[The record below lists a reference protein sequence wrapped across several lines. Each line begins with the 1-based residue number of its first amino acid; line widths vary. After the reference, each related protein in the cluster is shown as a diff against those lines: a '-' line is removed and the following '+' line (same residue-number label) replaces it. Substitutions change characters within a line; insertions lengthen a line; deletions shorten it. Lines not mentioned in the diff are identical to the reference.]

1 MIRAEHI
8 QIGYDEKIVI
18 KDLSLNIHKGEVVS
32 ILGPNGCGKSTL
44 LKTLSRV
51 LKPMKGSIL
60 IENNPIHSIGT
71 KNLSRKIAMLSQHN
85 EAPAGITVKELV
97 YYGRLPH
104 KKWFETKNKEDE
116 TIIDWALTHTGLKD
130 YKDRLVSGLSGGE
143 RQRVWLAMALAQ
155 KPEVLLL
162 DEPTTYLDI
171 SHQLELMELIRSI
184 NEKFNMTIIMVLHD
198 LNQAS
203 EYSDRLVIMK
213 KGEIKGDGSPC
224 ELINEQLLRE
234 IYNIQC
240 DIDINPLTSKPR
252 IHPIKTYRDTV
263 YCNKQIKEND
273 LWNNYLNK
281 SLL

>member
-8 QIGYDEKIVI
+8 QVGYDEKIVI

-116 TIIDWALTHTGLKD
+116 TIIDWALTHTGLRD

-213 KGEIKGDGSPC
+213 KGEIKGDGAPC

-252 IHPIKTYRDTV
+252 IHPIKTCRAH
-263 YCNKQIKEND
+263 CILQQAN
-273 LWNNYLNK
+273 
-281 SLL
+281 

>member
-8 QIGYDEKIVI
+8 QVGYDEKIVI

-51 LKPMKGSIL
+51 LKPMKGNIL

-116 TIIDWALTHTGLKD
+116 TIIDWALTHTGLRD

-213 KGEIKGDGSPC
+213 KGEIKGDGAPC

-252 IHPIKTYRDTV
+252 IHPIKTCRAH
-263 YCNKQIKEND
+263 CILQQAN
-273 LWNNYLNK
+273 
-281 SLL
+281 

>member
-1 MIRAEHI
+1 MIRAEHL
-8 QIGYDEKIVI
+8 QVGYDEKIVI
-18 KDLSLNIHKGEVVS
+18 KDLSLTIRQGEVVS

-51 LKPMKGSIL
+51 LKPTKGSVFVQDH
-60 IENNPIHSIGT
+60 PMDSIPT
-71 KNLSRKIAMLSQHN
+71 KALSRKIAMLSQHN

-104 KKWFETKNKEDE
+104 KKWYETKNKEDE
-116 TIIDWALTHTGLKD
+116 EIISWALQHTGLSE
-130 YKDRLVSGLSGGE
+130 YRDRQVSGLSGGE

-184 NEKFNMTIIMVLHD
+184 NEKFNMTIVMVLHD
-198 LNQAS
+198 VNQAS

-213 KGEIKGDGSPC
+213 KGEIKGDGEPKK
-224 ELINEQLLRE
+224 LINEALLRD
-234 IYNIQC
+234 IYHIQC
-240 DIDINPLTSKPR
+240 DIDINPLTLKPR
-252 IHPIKTYRDTV
+252 IHPIRTCRQE
-263 YCNKQIKEND
+263 C
-273 LWNNYLNK
+273 
-281 SLL
+281 LLQHAN

>member
-8 QIGYDEKIVI
+8 QVAYDEHIVI
-18 KDLSLNIHKGEVVS
+18 KDLNLSIHKGEVIS

-51 LKPMKGSIL
+51 LKPTKGKVL
-60 IENNPIHSIGT
+60 IEEAPIDSIPT
-71 KNLSRKIAMLSQHN
+71 KELSRKIAMLSQHN
-85 EAPAGITVKELV
+85 QVPVGITVKELV

-104 KKWFETKNKEDE
+104 KKWYETRNKEDE
-116 TIIDWALTHTGLKD
+116 AIIEWALIHTGLAE
-130 YKDRLVSGLSGGE
+130 YKERQVSDLSGGE

-171 SHQLELMELIRSI
+171 SHQLELMELICAI
-184 NEKFNMTIIMVLHD
+184 NEKFKMTIVMVLHD

-213 KGEIKGDGSPC
+213 KGEIKADGTP
-224 ELINEQLLRE
+224 EVIINEDLLRD
-234 IYNIQC
+234 IYHIQC
-240 DIDINPLTSKPR
+240 DIDKNPRTARPR
-252 IHPIKTYRDTV
+252 IHPIKTCR
-263 YCNKQIKEND
+263 I
-273 LWNNYLNK
+273 
-281 SLL
+281 

>member
-1 MIRAEHI
+1 E
-8 QIGYDEKIVI
+8 
-18 KDLSLNIHKGEVVS
+18 
-32 ILGPNGCGKSTL
+32 
-44 LKTLSRV
+44 
-51 LKPMKGSIL
+51 
-60 IENNPIHSIGT
+60 
-71 KNLSRKIAMLSQHN
+71 
-85 EAPAGITVKELV
+85 
-97 YYGRLPH
+97 
-104 KKWFETKNKEDE
+104 
-116 TIIDWALTHTGLKD
+116 WALTHTGLKD

-143 RQRVWLAMALAQ
+143 RQRVWLAMALTQ

-252 IHPIKTYRDTV
+252 IHPIKTCRGH
-263 YCNKQIKEND
+263 CILQQAN
-273 LWNNYLNK
+273 
-281 SLL
+281 

>member
-8 QIGYDEKIVI
+8 QVGYDEKIVI

-60 IENNPIHSIGT
+60 VENNPIHSIGT
-71 KNLSRKIAMLSQHN
+71 KILSRKIAMLSQHN

-162 DEPTTYLDI
+162 DEPTVGIDP
-171 SHQLELMELIRSI
+171 ELRQEIWEELR
-184 NEKFNMTIIMVLHD
+184 
-198 LNQAS
+198 NQANQGKTILITTHVMDEAERCDVVLMLRNGKFIAEGS
-203 EYSDRLVIMK
+203 PN
-213 KGEIKGDGSPC
+213 EIKGKYQVDSVEEAFIVAGKNL
-224 ELINEQLLRE
+224 ELENEGAA
-234 IYNIQC
+234 
-240 DIDINPLTSKPR
+240 K
-252 IHPIKTYRDTV
+252 
-263 YCNKQIKEND
+263 
-273 LWNNYLNK
+273 
-281 SLL
+281 

>member
-8 QIGYDEKIVI
+8 QVGYDEKIVI

-60 IENNPIHSIGT
+60 VENNPIHSIGT

-85 EAPAGITVKELV
+85 EAPAGIMVKELV

-203 EYSDRLVIMK
+203 EYSDRVKLKGMGHLV
-213 KGEIKGDGSPC
+213 S
-224 ELINEQLLRE
+224 
-234 IYNIQC
+234 
-240 DIDINPLTSKPR
+240 
-252 IHPIKTYRDTV
+252 
-263 YCNKQIKEND
+263 
-273 LWNNYLNK
+273 
-281 SLL
+281 SLMSSY